1 MTSLNG
7 AGGPSPDPELVID
20 GTRFVVGKLPAMAA
34 FDLMEQIRRE
44 LGKVS
49 AQLLPEGT
57 DETRR
62 ELGKVSAQLLP
73 KGTDETGT
81 AGRGLI
87 QAALSLEPAFVALVR
102 RKLFEKVSFSNQH
115 APALQQLAGAE
126 DMAFDGLEP
135 VAVYEVLLRCL
146 AVNFTASLRAL
157 VSRFNDVSQATS
169 PPIPSD

>member
-1 MTSLNG
+1 MVSLNG
-7 AGGPSPDPELVID
+7 VDGPSPDPELVID

-44 LGKVS
+44 LGKLSGVV
-49 AQLLPEGT
+49 AQG
-57 DETRR
+57 
-62 ELGKVSAQLLP
+62 
-73 KGTDETGT
+73 ETGD
-81 AGRGLI
+81 AVVGNVL
-87 QAALSLEPAFVALVR
+87 QLVLSLEPSFVAQVR

-115 APALQQLAGAE
+115 APAPQQLAGAE

-146 AVNFTASLRAL
+146 QVNFTASLRAL
-157 VSRFNDVSQATS
+157 VSRFKDVSQATS